1 MAAKREIRT
10 TLALDGEKEY
20 QKALGEA
27 QRGLRVLGS
36 ELKLASAEFETNGDK
51 QAFLTAKSQTL
62 RSEIAQQEEIVKS
75 LEGAVK
81 DAGEKY
87 GETAGKTDE
96 YRLKLNNA
104 KAALERMRREL
115 DTTDREAQDLGRDSV
130 RVGRQLED
138 GIGDG
143 AEQAKESLESM
154 AAQMKQSLED
164 IKSSSFV
171 TAAGSAWNMA
181 QGVYQTFS
189 GIERDTRDYRMSVAM
204 LEQLAE
210 KKGFDFSWVKQ
221 QALDVAGQTG
231 DLEGAYKG
239 MASLLNTGFDT
250 NDMVLAIQNIKGAL
264 IDFPDTYTFDGLAE
278 GLLQTIQTG
287 TATGQYADLIQR
299 LQYSTEDFNKAMEN
313 SKTEIGDL
321 QVALSYLSA
330 NGLDETAKKFEEN
343 NKEIIEANDA
353 ENHLKDSMATLGGTV
368 APTVTKLTEGAAN
381 VLDGINQSLVSV
393 KEHGFWGS
401 LVEGEKRKSAE
412 EDAEDMANYQQFG
425 RWVDSLLG
433 QGEEKGMEAGKASA
447 FQFADGFL
455 SMLKENFGGG
465 AEKAIDYSDSYVQ
478 ELMKQYD
485 AVHRQLVETEDEALS
500 QELSRK
506 ETELQMQID
515 AAMDG
520 LSLSMEGI
528 GEDQAQTG
536 RWVEEMFGGNEG
548 KGEEAGKASAFEYA
562 DGFFSALKETF
573 GAGDQDAVDYS
584 DSYVQELRAQ
594 LKEVHEQLVET
605 DDEALA
611 AQLSAREAELIRQ
624 IDEAMDG
631 INQNMNDK
639 GKEAADDAEITG
651 QNVGIGLGNGMA
663 RERGTVLAQAQT
675 TVNSVAAV
683 LGQLNS
689 MVFGPTVAV
698 GSTFTRGLYDT
709 PTSSGGSNKGGSK
722 IGTQSLAVNVNLDGK
737 TVAKATLPHL
747 DSYLG
752 TSTARNNA

>member
-1 MAAKREIRT
+1 MAVKREIRT
-10 TLALDGEKEY
+10 TLALDGENEY
-20 QKALGEA
+20 KKALSEA

-87 GETAGKTDE
+87 GETAKATDD
-96 YRLKLNNA
+96 YQIKLNSA
-104 KAALERMRREL
+104 KATLEKMRREL
-115 DTTDREAQDLGRDSV
+115 DATDREAQDLGRDSV

-143 AEQAKESLESM
+143 ADQAKESLESM
-154 AAQMKQSLED
+154 AAQMKQSLEE

-181 QGVYQTFS
+181 QGVYQGLS
-189 GIERDTRDYRMSVAM
+189 GLEESSRDYNRTLAM
-204 LEQLAE
+204 FKQNVQDS
-210 KKGFDFSWVKQ
+210 GFDYDWAKGKADEVASITGDIESALAGVK
-221 QALDVAGQTG
+221 ALTQTG
-231 DLEGAYKG
+231 WNSDEITEAINNIVGA
-239 MASLLNTGFDT
+239 
-250 NDMVLAIQNIKGAL
+250 VIKYDG
-264 IDFPDTYTFDGLAE
+264 TTFDGLA
-278 GLLQTIQTG
+278 QSIQETVSKG
-287 TATGQYADLIQR
+287 EATGQFAQLIE
-299 LQYSTEDFNKAMEN
+299 SMGFDVKEFNEAMEN
-313 SKTEIGDL
+313 AETPTGRL
-321 QVALSYLSA
+321 QIALAYLTSS
-330 NGLDETAKKFEEN
+330 GLSETKKAFEQN
-343 NKEIIEANDA
+343 NEQLIEAQSASNR
-353 ENHLKDSMATLGGTV
+353 LKDAWASLGEKAGIVSTPIKNNLAAALEEV
-368 APTVTKLTEGAAN
+368 NTIIDDMMEKGIWEG
-381 VLDGINQSLVSV
+381 L
-393 KEHGFWGS
+393 KEHGNEQLIPKDTSNWLTFEDVSNFWQDLFG
-401 LVEGEKRKSAE
+401 GEK
-412 EDAEDMANYQQFG
+412 EDDKQ
-425 RWVDSLLG
+425 
-433 QGEEKGMEAGKASA
+433 AGK
-447 FQFADGFL
+447 
-455 SMLKENFGGG
+455 
-465 AEKAIDYSDSYVQ
+465 
-478 ELMKQYD
+478 
-485 AVHRQLVETEDEALS
+485 
-500 QELSRK
+500 
-506 ETELQMQID
+506 
-515 AAMDG
+515 
-520 LSLSMEGI
+520 
-528 GEDQAQTG
+528 
-536 RWVEEMFGGNEG
+536 
-548 KGEEAGKASAFEYA
+548 EAGKASAFEYA

-698 GSTFTRGLYDT
+698 GGSLTRGLYDT
-709 PTSSGGSNKGGSK
+709 PTSSGGSNKGGNK